1 MPKRQSIEIP
11 GFAHSNPIPGASRI
25 GNLMMSSVIGG
36 RNPDGS
42 GMPADLAGQ
51 IANVFTHIASAMQAA
66 GGAPDN
72 ILRITFYVRDA
83 AEGRAALN
91 GEWVKMFPDAD
102 SRPARHTIAVPG
114 DGPGLVSCEFVA
126 VLD

>member
-11 GFAHSNPIPGASRI
+11 GFSHANPIPGASRI

-36 RNPDGS
+36 RDPGASTMPPDLG
-42 GMPADLAGQ
+42 GQ
-51 IANVFTHIASAMQAA
+51 IANVFTHIRSAMAAA
-66 GGAPDN
+66 GGSPDN

-91 GEWVKMFPDAD
+91 GEWEKMFPDPE

-114 DGPGLVSCEFVA
+114 SGPGLVSCEFVA